1 MSEKP
6 IVRFAP
12 SPTGELH
19 LGGARTAL
27 FNYLYAKK
35 NNGKFF
41 LRIEDTDAERSK
53 EEFIDQICDS
63 LNWIGLDWDEP
74 IIYQSQNKSQHSQIV
89 NHLLKTKKAYRCFCT
104 KTELQKERDEAK
116 KAKIPYKY
124 SGKYRNLSDNE
135 VKQKLNNAEPF
146 SIRIKIPNGETSF
159 TDMVYGEIKVN
170 NKDLDDFI
178 IQRSDGSPTFNLSC
192 VVDDLFMGIN
202 TVIRGEDHL
211 SNTPKQIIIYNL
223 LSKKPPKFV
232 HLPMILASKGQRL
245 SKRHGATGV
254 EEYKNMGYFPESLL
268 NYLFLLGW
276 SSSNEK
282 EIFNLN
288 EMIHEFNFDGI
299 VKKGAIFDIKKLEWV
314 SGQHLSIKSPKDF
327 LELIYEINSNW
338 GLSQSEEYLFKVID
352 ILKSRVRT
360 INDIISYSDYFFN
373 DPKEFD
379 SDVMKRSWP
388 DSQTNRYIEKYYN
401 VLKGVD
407 DWSFSNLENQL
418 KTFSNN
424 ENISIGKIILPIR
437 LSISGFGIGP
447 SLYGLME
454 LLTKKTVLRRIK
466 YAIDNFPIGL

>member
-146 SIRIKIPNGETSF
+146 SIRIKIPDGETSF

-282 EIFNLN
+282 EIFNLD

-314 SGQHLSIKSPKDF
+314 SSQHLSIKSPKDF

-338 GLSQSEEYLFKVID
+338 GLSQSEQYLFKVID

>member
-89 NHLLKTKKAYRCFCT
+89 SHLLKTKKAYRCFCT

-338 GLSQSEEYLFKVID
+338 GLSQSEQYLFKVID

>member
-1 MSEKP
+1 MLEKP

-35 NNGKFF
+35 NKGKFF
-41 LRIEDTDAERSK
+41 LRIEDTDSERSK
-53 EEFIDQICDS
+53 DEFVDQICNS
-63 LNWIGLDWDEP
+63 LSWIGLNWDEP
-74 IIYQSQNKSQHSQIV
+74 IIYQSQNKSQHSEIV

-104 KTELQKERDEAK
+104 KTELQKERDVAK

-124 SGKYRNLSDNE
+124 SGKYRDLSDDE
-135 VKQKLNNAEPF
+135 IKKKLNNAEPF
-146 SIRIKIPNGETSF
+146 SVRIKIPDGETSF
-159 TDMVYGEIKVN
+159 NDMVYGEIKVN
-170 NKDLDDFI
+170 NKDIEDFI

-202 TVIRGEDHL
+202 TIIRGEDHL
-211 SNTPKQIIIYNL
+211 ANTPKQIVIYNL
-223 LSKKPPKFV
+223 LSKKLPQFA

-254 EEYKNMGYFPESLL
+254 EEYKNMGYFPESIL

-276 SSSNEK
+276 SPTDEK

-288 EMIHEFNFDGI
+288 EMVNQFNFDGI

-314 SGQHLSIKSPKDF
+314 SGQHLTNKSPKDF
-327 LELIYEINSNW
+327 LELIHEINPNW
-338 GLSQSEEYLFKVID
+338 GLDENNEYLFKVIN
-352 ILKSRVRT
+352 ILKTRVRT

-379 SDVMKRSWP
+379 SETIKKSWSSA
-388 DSQTNRYIEKYYN
+388 DTKIYIKKYYEMLMD
-401 VLKGVD
+401 VE
-407 DWSFSNLENQL
+407 DWSFFNLENHL
-418 KTFSNN
+418 KAFAKS
-424 ENISIGKIILPIR
+424 EKISMGKVILPIR
-437 LSISGFGIGP
+437 VSISGFGIGP
-447 SLYGLME
+447 SLYSLME
-454 LLTKKTVLRRIK
+454 LLTKETVLRRIK
-466 YAIDNFPIGL
+466 YAIDNFPIGS

>member
-41 LRIEDTDAERSK
+41 LRIEDTDPERSK
-53 EEFIDQICDS
+53 DEFIDQICDS

-89 NHLLKTKKAYRCFCT
+89 SHLLKTKKAYRCFCT

-146 SIRIKIPNGETSF
+146 SIRIKIPDGETSF

-314 SGQHLSIKSPKDF
+314 SGQHLSAKSPKDF

-401 VLKGVD
+401 VLKDVD

-447 SLYGLME
+447 SLYALME

>member
-89 NHLLKTKKAYRCFCT
+89 SHLLKTKKAYRCFCT

-146 SIRIKIPNGETSF
+146 SIRIKIPDGETSF

-314 SGQHLSIKSPKDF
+314 SGQHLSAKSPKDF

-401 VLKGVD
+401 VLKDVD

-447 SLYGLME
+447 SLYALME
-454 LLTKKTVLRRIK
+454 LLTRKTVLRRIK

>member
-41 LRIEDTDAERSK
+41 LRIEDTDPERSK

-89 NHLLKTKKAYRCFCT
+89 SHLLKTKKAYRCFCT

-146 SIRIKIPNGETSF
+146 SIRIKIPDGETSF

-314 SGQHLSIKSPKDF
+314 SGQHLSAKSPKDF

-401 VLKGVD
+401 VLKDVD

-447 SLYGLME
+447 SLYALME

>member
-41 LRIEDTDAERSK
+41 LRIEDTDPERSK
-53 EEFIDQICDS
+53 DEFIDQICDS

-338 GLSQSEEYLFKVID
+338 GLSQSEQYLFKVID

-373 DPKEFD
+373 DPKKFD

-447 SLYGLME
+447 SLYALME

>member
-41 LRIEDTDAERSK
+41 LRIEDTDPERSK
-53 EEFIDQICDS
+53 DEFIDQICDS

-89 NHLLKTKKAYRCFCT
+89 SHLLKTKKAYRCFCT

-146 SIRIKIPNGETSF
+146 SIRIKIPDGETSF

>member
-338 GLSQSEEYLFKVID
+338 GLSQSEQYLFKVID

>member
-41 LRIEDTDAERSK
+41 LRIEDTDPERSK

-74 IIYQSQNKSQHSQIV
+74 IIYQSQNKSHHSQIV

-124 SGKYRNLSDNE
+124 SGKYRNFSDNE

-146 SIRIKIPNGETSF
+146 SIRIKIPDGETSF

-314 SGQHLSIKSPKDF
+314 SGQHLSAKSPKDF

-360 INDIISYSDYFFN
+360 IQSY
-373 DPKEFD
+373 
-379 SDVMKRSWP
+379 
-388 DSQTNRYIEKYYN
+388 
-401 VLKGVD
+401 
-407 DWSFSNLENQL
+407 
-418 KTFSNN
+418 
-424 ENISIGKIILPIR
+424 
-437 LSISGFGIGP
+437 
-447 SLYGLME
+447 
-454 LLTKKTVLRRIK
+454 
-466 YAIDNFPIGL
+466 IDFHQK

>member
-41 LRIEDTDAERSK
+41 LRIEDTDPERSK
-53 EEFIDQICDS
+53 DEFIDQICDS

-89 NHLLKTKKAYRCFCT
+89 SHLLKTKKAYRCFCT

-146 SIRIKIPNGETSF
+146 SIRIKIPDGETSF

-314 SGQHLSIKSPKDF
+314 SGQHLSAKSPKDF

-373 DPKEFD
+373 DPKKFD

-401 VLKGVD
+401 VLKDVD

-447 SLYGLME
+447 SLYALME

>member
-338 GLSQSEEYLFKVID
+338 GLSQSEQYLFKVID

-373 DPKEFD
+373 DPKKFD